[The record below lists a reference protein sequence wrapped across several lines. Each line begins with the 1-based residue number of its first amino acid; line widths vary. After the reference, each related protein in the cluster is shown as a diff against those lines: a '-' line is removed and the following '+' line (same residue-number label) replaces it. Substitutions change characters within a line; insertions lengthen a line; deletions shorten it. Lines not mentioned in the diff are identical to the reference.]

1 MSTER
6 LSFRE
11 RKEKLPAKE
20 EENIHTRRSNIWKE
34 SFEAKE
40 LGSLTLNGPR
50 REARC
55 PSTSRRLTSAGETAS
70 SKKKKQVFSKNRQL
84 PLSRDFS
91 PGGGYKESNNSSKD
105 RLDIAR
111 GANTRRYA
119 SHVFGG
125 ERDKLGPIRLAASR
139 GAVKENHFTPGYTPF
154 HPCENSRSFRV
165 SLASHPSLA
174 VYLPPFF
181 FFFLPTFSR
190 LSFPIHPR
198 FPAPRYAMLVCL
210 DENLEKKKKGGEE

>member
-1 MSTER
+1 MKGKLRSER
-6 LSFRE
+6 ARVINIERSQKRGALSVHVE
-11 RKEKLPAKE
+11 TTHL
-20 EENIHTRRSNIWKE
+20 
-34 SFEAKE
+34 
-40 LGSLTLNGPR
+40 
-50 REARC
+50 
-55 PSTSRRLTSAGETAS
+55 SRGDWFFKGS